1 MPLIPN
7 LSLYLIQK
15 FDRLALWGNL
25 TILELHYAETQVN
38 EIASYGDVPRA
49 AVIYMAA
56 PKINTISAGSRIQM
70 RTGMDSKKCA
80 GKILL

>member
-1 MPLIPN
+1 MQSHAIRT
-7 LSLYLIQK
+7 YLNGTCGTFFARI
-15 FDRLALWGNL
+15 
-25 TILELHYAETQVN
+25 N